1 VVVDLR
7 QVRHLSSAGVRLLA
21 EAAAR
26 APQLSVIALGL
37 SAVARV
43 LRLTGVDDLV
53 AVRLD
58 P

>member
-1 VVVDLR
+1 V
-7 QVRHLSSAGVRLLA
+7 SSAGVRLLA
-21 EAAAR
+21 EAADQ
-26 APQLSVIALGL
+26 APQLSVIARGL

-53 AVRLD
+53 AVHLD